1 MMAKLILMLSTIWTL
16 GTVGVDVPTGDLIIV
31 VRELKST
38 EGQVGILVFNKEDGF
53 PAEREMAVR
62 DVLLPIK
69 NGVIQ
74 HTFSGL
80 PFGEYAVAV
89 MHDENKNNEL
99 DTNFFGVPKE
109 GNGVS
114 NNVVNPLGPPKFQK
128 AVFSLNQK
136 SHAIEINM
144 RY

>member
-38 EGQVGILVFNKEDGF
+38 EGQVGILVFNKKDGF
-53 PAEREMAVR
+53 PADREMAVR

-74 HTFSGL
+74 YTFSGL

-99 DTNFFGVPKE
+99 DTNFFGIPKE

>member
-1 MMAKLILMLSTIWTL
+1 MMMKVFLWLSAFWTL
-16 GTVGVDVPTGDLIIV
+16 GVPATTLPSGDLIIII
-31 VRELKST
+31 RELKST
-38 EGQVGILVFNKEDGF
+38 DGQIGILVFNKEDGF
-53 PAEREMAVR
+53 PSDREKAVR

-69 NGVIQ
+69 NGVLQ

-89 MHDENKNNEL
+89 MHDENENNEL

-114 NNVVNPLGPPKFQK
+114 NNVVNPLGPPKFKK
-128 AVFSLNQK
+128 AVFSLNQT

>member
-38 EGQVGILVFNKEDGF
+38 EGQVGILVFNKKDGF
-53 PAEREMAVR
+53 PADREMAVR

-74 HTFSGL
+74 YTFSGL

-114 NNVVNPLGPPKFQK
+114 NNVVNPLGAPKFQK

>member
-1 MMAKLILMLSTIWTL
+1 MMAKLFFMLSTIWTL
-16 GTVGVDVPTGDLIIV
+16 GTLDTEVPTGDLIIV

-38 EGQVGILVFNKEDGF
+38 EGQIGILVFDKKDGF
-53 PAEREMAVR
+53 PSERQKAVR

-69 NGVIQ
+69 NGVVQ

-114 NNVVNPLGPPKFQK
+114 NNVINPLGPPKFQK
-128 AVFSLNQK
+128 AVFSLNEK